1 MDAFDMCRIVAG
13 HRENGELYHEF
24 FAADRLSVGIY
35 VLKSG
40 ATDPQT
46 PHSED
51 EIYYIVSGSAI
62 IDVDGEHRQ
71 VGAGTVIYVDAHA
84 AHRFYSI
91 LEDLNVIVV
100 FAPPRHSLRT

>member
-1 MDAFDMCRIVAG
+1 MDAFDMCQIVAG

-24 FAADRLSVGIY
+24 FAADRISVGVY

-40 ATDPQT
+40 GTDPQT

-51 EIYYIVSGSAI
+51 EIYYIVSGSGAI
-62 IDVDGEHRQ
+62 EVAGEHRQ
-71 VGAGTVIYVDAHA
+71 VGAGTVVYVGAYVD
-84 AHRFYSI
+84 HRFHSI
-91 LEDLNVIVV
+91 TEDLSVIVV